1 MDEKIVSKAD
11 MEMLKEIILESAAK
25 SIDISPL
32 ERELSKAKVVEND
45 DIPRNVVAMNSR
57 VLIAID
63 GEELEITLVLP
74 HELSLDYNRI
84 SVLSPVGTA
93 ILGCPEGST
102 IELELPA
109 GVKVIE
115 VRKILKQ
122 L

>member
-1 MDEKIVSKAD
+1 MDERIVSRSD
-11 MEMLKEIILESAAK
+11 MEMLKETIIESASK
-25 SIDISPL
+25 YIDITLL

-93 ILGCPEGST
+93 ILGYPEGSKV
-102 IELELPA
+102 EWELPS
-109 GVKVIE
+109 GKKIIE
-115 VRKILKQ
+115 IRKILHQ
-122 L
+122 V